1 MPWGSKQRQNKDP
14 SASLDYATYGVMVA
28 GGQGVRGS
36 ESYQKQRGVA
46 AEAAL
51 IVGNQGQ
58 GRAPSAK
65 MSKMRNK
72 NMTSRQPQEQ
82 ETVKYGRKRSKVN
95 ALTIR
100 LKNAKVL
107 EHCFCVVPTEQYVG
121 QSGSF

>member
-1 MPWGSKQRQNKDP
+1 MPWGSKQRQRGP
-14 SASLDYATYGVMVA
+14 SASLDYAKYGVMVS
-28 GGQGVRGS
+28 GGQEVRGS

-46 AEAAL
+46 IEAAL

-72 NMTSRQPQEQ
+72 NMTSLQPQEQ
-82 ETVKYGRKRSKVN
+82 EIVKYGRKHIKVN
-95 ALTIR
+95 ALTVR